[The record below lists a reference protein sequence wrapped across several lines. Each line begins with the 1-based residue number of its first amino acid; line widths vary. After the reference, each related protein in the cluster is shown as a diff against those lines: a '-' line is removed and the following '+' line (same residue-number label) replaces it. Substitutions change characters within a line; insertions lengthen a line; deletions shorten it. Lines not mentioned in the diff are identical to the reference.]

1 MISKYRMYIV
11 HLLAGVTIGWM
22 IFGCA
27 PVKRHD
33 RIVRK
38 YPFVHKQDTVKLVDT
53 VRITVPEVRVD
64 TVTTLQRLLDTL
76 IIEKENLKVKIWRI
90 PQTDSV
96 FVQGKCDTITV
107 EKVLIRKVPVT
118 IYEKNK
124 SWPKW
129 LALLIPFTILAL
141 AFFYKRKESTEKSEG
156 LPPY

>member
-1 MISKYRMYIV
+1 MYIV